1 MVGHNPDKFQDTTR
15 PRLNR
20 KGKPMAAPR
29 MTPSGTMD
37 VTSHAT
43 MDGKI
48 KVLGYGE
55 DNRAINP
62 GDLLLIGSNWMR
74 ENGRLI
80 ETEFVLKLRGRDID
94 YFVQAAVNARLLYD
108 DNKHWLQ
115 ASMSQPGVDTR
126 PMSGIRAADQAETL
140 HRFLSS

>member
-1 MVGHNPDKFQDTTR
+1 MG
-15 PRLNR
+15 
-20 KGKPMAAPR
+20 APR
-29 MTPSGTMD
+29 MTPTGTMD

-55 DNRAINP
+55 DERAVNP

-74 ENGRLI
+74 ENGKLI

-94 YFVQAAVNARLLYD
+94 HFVQAAQTAKMLYE
-108 DNKHWLQ
+108 DNKHWLS

-126 PMSGIRAADQAETL
+126 PMSGIRAADQQETL
-140 HRFLSS
+140 HKYLTS

>member
-1 MVGHNPDKFQDTTR
+1 MP
-15 PRLNR
+15 
-20 KGKPMAAPR
+20 APR

-43 MDGKI
+43 MEGKI

-55 DNRAINP
+55 DDRAVNP
-62 GDLLLIGSNWMR
+62 GDLCLIGSNWMR
-74 ENGRLI
+74 ENHKLI

-94 YFVQAAVNARLLYD
+94 YFIIAAQNAKMLYE

-115 ASMSQPGVDTR
+115 ASSSQPGIDSR
-126 PMSGIRAADQAETL
+126 PMSAIRRSDNNDTL
-140 HRFLSS
+140 KRFLAT

>member
-1 MVGHNPDKFQDTTR
+1 
-15 PRLNR
+15 
-20 KGKPMAAPR
+20 
-29 MTPSGTMD
+29 MTPTGTMD

-55 DNRAINP
+55 DDRAVNP

-74 ENGRLI
+74 ENGKLI

-94 YFVQAAVNARLLYD
+94 HFVQAAINAKSLYE

-115 ASMSQPGVDTR
+115 APVSQPDLNTR
-126 PMSGIRAADQAETL
+126 SRSGMRLDDQQSTL
-140 HRFLSS
+140 HRYLSS

>member
-1 MVGHNPDKFQDTTR
+1 MP
-15 PRLNR
+15 
-20 KGKPMAAPR
+20 APR
-29 MTPSGTMD
+29 MTPSGIMD

-55 DNRAINP
+55 DDRAINP

-74 ENGRLI
+74 ENHKLI

-94 YFVQAAVNARLLYD
+94 YFIQAAQTAKMLYN

-115 ASMSQPGVDTR
+115 ASSSQPGVDLR
-126 PMSGIRAADQAETL
+126 PMSAIRRADNNDTL
-140 HRFLSS
+140 RKFLAT

>member
-1 MVGHNPDKFQDTTR
+1 MP
-15 PRLNR
+15 
-20 KGKPMAAPR
+20 APR
-29 MTPSGTMD
+29 ITPTGTMD

-55 DNRAINP
+55 DDRAINP

-74 ENGRLI
+74 ENHKLI
-80 ETEFVLKLRGRDID
+80 ETEFCLKLRGRDLE
-94 YFVQAAVNARLLYD
+94 YFLQAAQTAVMLYE

-115 ASMSQPGVDTR
+115 ASMSQPEIDTR
-126 PMSGIRAADQAETL
+126 SMSAIRQADTSEAVKRYLATEALRQK
-140 HRFLSS
+140 

>member
-1 MVGHNPDKFQDTTR
+1 
-15 PRLNR
+15 
-20 KGKPMAAPR
+20 

-55 DNRAINP
+55 DDRAVSP
-62 GDLLLIGSNWMR
+62 GDLCLIGSNWMR
-74 ENGRLI
+74 ENGKLI
-80 ETEFVLKLRGRDID
+80 ETEFVLKLRGRDIE
-94 YFVQAAVNARLLYD
+94 YFIVAATNARMLYE

-115 ASMSQPGVDTR
+115 ASSSQPGVDMRSNTA
-126 PMSGIRAADQAETL
+126 IRAADQQTAL
-140 HRFLSS
+140 HRFLAR

>member
-1 MVGHNPDKFQDTTR
+1 MP
-15 PRLNR
+15 
-20 KGKPMAAPR
+20 APR
-29 MTPSGTMD
+29 MTPTGTMD

-55 DNRAINP
+55 DDRAINP

-74 ENGRLI
+74 ENHKLI
-80 ETEFVLKLRGRDID
+80 ETEFCLKLRGRDLE
-94 YFVQAAVNARLLYD
+94 YFLLAAQNAVMLYE

-115 ASMSQPGVDTR
+115 ASMSQPGIDTR
-126 PMSGIRAADQAETL
+126 SRSAIRQADTSEAVKRYLATESLRQK
-140 HRFLSS
+140 

>member
-1 MVGHNPDKFQDTTR
+1 MP
-15 PRLNR
+15 
-20 KGKPMAAPR
+20 APR

-55 DNRAINP
+55 DDRAVNP
-62 GDLLLIGSNWMR
+62 ADLLLIGSNWMR
-74 ENGRLI
+74 ENNKLI

-94 YFVQAAVNARLLYD
+94 YFVQAAVNAKMLYD

-115 ASMSQPGVDTR
+115 APVSQPDLDTR
-126 PMSGIRAADQAETL
+126 SRSGMRSDDQQNTL
-140 HRFLSS
+140 HRYLSS

>member
-1 MVGHNPDKFQDTTR
+1 MP
-15 PRLNR
+15 
-20 KGKPMAAPR
+20 APR

-55 DNRAINP
+55 DDRAINP

-74 ENGRLI
+74 ENHKLI

-94 YFVQAAVNARLLYD
+94 YFIQAAQTAKMLYN

-115 ASMSQPGVDTR
+115 ASSSQPGVDLR
-126 PMSGIRAADQAETL
+126 PMSAIRRADNNDTL
-140 HRFLSS
+140 RKFLAT

>member
-1 MVGHNPDKFQDTTR
+1 MP
-15 PRLNR
+15 
-20 KGKPMAAPR
+20 ASR
-29 MTPSGTMD
+29 MTPTGTMD

-48 KVLGYGE
+48 RVLGYGE
-55 DNRAINP
+55 DDRAINP

-74 ENGRLI
+74 ENGKLI

-94 YFVQAAVNARLLYD
+94 HFVKAAQTAKMLYD

-115 ASMSQPGVDTR
+115 ASMSQPGVDSR
-126 PMSGIRAADQAETL
+126 PMSGIRAADQQETL
-140 HRFLSS
+140 HKYLSS

>member
-1 MVGHNPDKFQDTTR
+1 
-15 PRLNR
+15 
-20 KGKPMAAPR
+20 

-48 KVLGYGE
+48 KVFGYGE
-55 DNRAINP
+55 DNRAVNP

-74 ENGRLI
+74 ENNKLI

-94 YFVQAAVNARLLYD
+94 YFVQAAVTAKMLYE

-115 ASMSQPGVDTR
+115 ASMSQPGVDSR
-126 PMSGIRAADQAETL
+126 PMSGIRAADQQETL

>member
-1 MVGHNPDKFQDTTR
+1 MG
-15 PRLNR
+15 
-20 KGKPMAAPR
+20 APR
-29 MTPSGTMD
+29 MTPTGTMD

-55 DNRAINP
+55 DDRAVNP

-74 ENGRLI
+74 ENHKLI

-94 YFVQAAVNARLLYD
+94 YFVQAAVHAKMLYD

-115 ASMSQPGVDTR
+115 APMSQPGIDTR
-126 PMSGIRAADQAETL
+126 SLTAIRAEDQINTL
-140 HRFLSS
+140 HRYLAT

>member
-1 MVGHNPDKFQDTTR
+1 
-15 PRLNR
+15 
-20 KGKPMAAPR
+20 MAAPR

-55 DNRAINP
+55 HDSAINP
-62 GDLLLIGSNWMR
+62 GDLCLIGSNWMR
-74 ENGRLI
+74 ENGKLI
-80 ETEFVLKLRGRDID
+80 ETEFILKFRGRDIE
-94 YFVQAAVNARLLYD
+94 YFVEAVKRAAMLYA

-115 ASMSQPGVDTR
+115 APMSQPHLDTR
-126 PMSGIRAADQAETL
+126 SRSAIRADNQQTTL
-140 HRFLSS
+140 RKYLAT

>member
-1 MVGHNPDKFQDTTR
+1 MG
-15 PRLNR
+15 
-20 KGKPMAAPR
+20 APR
-29 MTPSGTMD
+29 MTPTGTMD

-55 DNRAINP
+55 DDRAVNP
-62 GDLLLIGSNWMR
+62 GDLLLIGSNWMK
-74 ENGRLI
+74 ENHKLI

-115 ASMSQPGVDTR
+115 ASMSQPGVDSR
-126 PMSGIRAADQAETL
+126 PMSAIRQADNTSTL
-140 HRFLSS
+140 KRYLAT

>member
-1 MVGHNPDKFQDTTR
+1 MG
-15 PRLNR
+15 
-20 KGKPMAAPR
+20 APR
-29 MTPSGTMD
+29 MTPTGTMD

-55 DNRAINP
+55 DDRAVNP

-74 ENGRLI
+74 ENGKLI

-94 YFVQAAVNARLLYD
+94 HFVQAAVNAKMLYE

-115 ASMSQPGVDTR
+115 APMSQPGLDTR
-126 PMSGIRAADQAETL
+126 PMSGIRAADQQETL

>member
-1 MVGHNPDKFQDTTR
+1 MP
-15 PRLNR
+15 
-20 KGKPMAAPR
+20 APR

-55 DNRAINP
+55 DDRAINP

-74 ENGRLI
+74 ENHKLI

-94 YFVQAAVNARLLYD
+94 YFIIAAQNAKMLYE

-115 ASMSQPGVDTR
+115 APMSQPGIDTR
-126 PMSGIRAADQAETL
+126 SMSGIRADDQQQTL
-140 HRFLSS
+140 HRFLAT

>member
-1 MVGHNPDKFQDTTR
+1 MP
-15 PRLNR
+15 
-20 KGKPMAAPR
+20 APR

-55 DNRAINP
+55 DDRAVNP

-74 ENGRLI
+74 ENHKLI

-94 YFVQAAVNARLLYD
+94 YFIIAAQNAKMLYE

-115 ASMSQPGVDTR
+115 APMSQPGIDTR
-126 PMSGIRAADQAETL
+126 PLSGIRRADQQDTL
-140 HRFLSS
+140 KRFLSS

>member
-1 MVGHNPDKFQDTTR
+1 MP
-15 PRLNR
+15 
-20 KGKPMAAPR
+20 APR

-55 DNRAINP
+55 DDRAVNP

-74 ENGRLI
+74 ENGKLI
-80 ETEFVLKLRGRDID
+80 ETEFVLKLRGRDIE
-94 YFVQAAVNARLLYD
+94 YFVQAAMNAKSLYE

-115 ASMSQPGVDTR
+115 APMNQPGVDMR
-126 PMSGIRAADQAETL
+126 SHSAIRSDDQQVTL
-140 HRFLSS
+140 HRYLAT

>member
-1 MVGHNPDKFQDTTR
+1 
-15 PRLNR
+15 
-20 KGKPMAAPR
+20 
-29 MTPSGTMD
+29 MTPTGTMD

-55 DNRAINP
+55 DDRAVNP

-74 ENGRLI
+74 ENGKLI

-94 YFVQAAVNARLLYD
+94 YFVKAAQTARLLYE

-115 ASMSQPGVDTR
+115 ASMSQPGVDSR
-126 PMSGIRAADQAETL
+126 SMSSIRRADNNDTL
-140 HRFLSS
+140 RKFLAT

>member
-1 MVGHNPDKFQDTTR
+1 
-15 PRLNR
+15 
-20 KGKPMAAPR
+20 

-43 MDGKI
+43 MMGKI

-55 DNRAINP
+55 DDRAINP

-74 ENGRLI
+74 ENHKLI
-80 ETEFVLKLRGRDID
+80 ETEFVLKLRGRDIE
-94 YFVQAAVNARLLYD
+94 YFIVAAQNAQMLYE

-115 ASMSQPGVDTR
+115 APSSEPGVDAR
-126 PMSGIRAADQAETL
+126 PMSTIRRNDNNDTL
-140 HRFLSS
+140 KRFLSS

>member
-1 MVGHNPDKFQDTTR
+1 MP
-15 PRLNR
+15 
-20 KGKPMAAPR
+20 AAR
-29 MTPSGTMD
+29 MTPTGTMD

-48 KVLGYGE
+48 RVLGYGE
-55 DNRAINP
+55 DDRAVNP

-74 ENGRLI
+74 ENGKLI

-94 YFVQAAVNARLLYD
+94 HFVKAAQTAKMLYE

-126 PMSGIRAADQAETL
+126 PMSGIRAADQQETL
-140 HRFLSS
+140 HKYLSS

>member
-1 MVGHNPDKFQDTTR
+1 
-15 PRLNR
+15 
-20 KGKPMAAPR
+20 

-43 MDGKI
+43 MMGKI

-55 DNRAINP
+55 DDRAINP

-74 ENGRLI
+74 ENHKLI
-80 ETEFVLKLRGRDID
+80 ETEFVLKLRGRDIE
-94 YFVQAAVNARLLYD
+94 YFIVAAENAKMLYE

-115 ASMSQPGVDTR
+115 ASSSQPGVDTR
-126 PMSGIRAADQAETL
+126 PMSTIRRTDNNDTL
-140 HRFLSS
+140 KRYLAT

>member
-1 MVGHNPDKFQDTTR
+1 MVKVTTDKYKRHAVTSNKKRAIMT
-15 PRLNR
+15 
-20 KGKPMAAPR
+20 APR

-48 KVLGYGE
+48 RVLGYGE
-55 DNRAINP
+55 DDRAINP

-80 ETEFVLKLRGRDID
+80 ETEFVLKLRGKDID

-126 PMSGIRAADQAETL
+126 SMSGIRAADQSETL
-140 HRFLSS
+140 HRFLAN

>member
-1 MVGHNPDKFQDTTR
+1 MSS
-15 PRLNR
+15 
-20 KGKPMAAPR
+20 PR
-29 MTPSGTMD
+29 MTPTGTMD

-48 KVLGYGE
+48 RVLGYGE
-55 DNRAINP
+55 DDRAVNP

-74 ENGRLI
+74 ENGKLI

-94 YFVQAAVNARLLYD
+94 YFVQAAVNAKRLYE

-115 ASMSQPGVDTR
+115 ASSSQPGVDTR
-126 PMSGIRAADQAETL
+126 SKTMIRSDDQQSTL
-140 HRFLSS
+140 HKYLSS

>member
-1 MVGHNPDKFQDTTR
+1 
-15 PRLNR
+15 
-20 KGKPMAAPR
+20 
-29 MTPSGTMD
+29 
-37 VTSHAT
+37 

-55 DNRAINP
+55 DDRAVNP

-74 ENGRLI
+74 ENSKLI

-94 YFVQAAVNARLLYD
+94 YFIQAAVNAKMLYE

-115 ASMSQPGVDTR
+115 APMSQPDIDTR
-126 PMSGIRAADQAETL
+126 SMSSIRAADQITTL
-140 HRFLSS
+140 HKYLSS

>member
-1 MVGHNPDKFQDTTR
+1 MP
-15 PRLNR
+15 
-20 KGKPMAAPR
+20 APR
-29 MTPSGTMD
+29 MTPTGTMD

-55 DNRAINP
+55 DDRAVNP

-74 ENGRLI
+74 ENGKLI

-94 YFVQAAVNARLLYD
+94 HFVQAAINAKSLYE

-115 ASMSQPGVDTR
+115 APVSQPDLNTR
-126 PMSGIRAADQAETL
+126 SRSGMRLDDQQSTL
-140 HRFLSS
+140 HRYLSS

>member
-1 MVGHNPDKFQDTTR
+1 MS
-15 PRLNR
+15 
-20 KGKPMAAPR
+20 APR

-48 KVLGYGE
+48 KVLGFGE
-55 DNRAINP
+55 DDRAVNP

-74 ENGRLI
+74 ENHKLI
-80 ETEFVLKLRGRDID
+80 ETEFCLKLRGRDID
-94 YFVQAAVNARLLYD
+94 FFIIAATNAKMLYD

-115 ASMSQPGVDTR
+115 APMSQPGIDTR
-126 PMSGIRAADQAETL
+126 SLTMMRADDQQNTL
-140 HRFLSS
+140 HKFLSS

>member
-1 MVGHNPDKFQDTTR
+1 M
-15 PRLNR
+15 
-20 KGKPMAAPR
+20 KGLKLSAPR

-43 MDGKI
+43 MMGKI

-55 DNRAINP
+55 DDRAINP

-74 ENGRLI
+74 ENHKLI
-80 ETEFVLKLRGRDID
+80 ETEFVLKLRGRDIE
-94 YFVQAAVNARLLYD
+94 YFIVAAENAKMLYE

-115 ASMSQPGVDTR
+115 APSSQPGVDMR
-126 PMSGIRAADQAETL
+126 PMSTIRRNDNNDTL
-140 HRFLSS
+140 KRFLSS

>member
-1 MVGHNPDKFQDTTR
+1 
-15 PRLNR
+15 
-20 KGKPMAAPR
+20 MAAPR
-29 MTPSGTMD
+29 MTPTGTMD

-48 KVLGYGE
+48 KVLGFGE
-55 DNRAINP
+55 DDRAVNP

-74 ENGRLI
+74 ENGKLI

-94 YFVQAAVNARLLYD
+94 YFVQAAVNAKLLYE

-115 ASMSQPGVDTR
+115 APMSQPGVDTR
-126 PMSGIRAADQAETL
+126 SRTSIRSSDQQDTL